1 MTRRV
6 SHASN
11 NNHKQQLL
19 PRGQRRCLGTFCVVF
34 LVVLSSVLFQSTDE
48 SGVLT
53 PQDFQWLRENS
64 QNNHKHANTVPVE
77 GDPFQLATQQ
87 SYGYLRD
94 ISDES
99 WRSFQQRSLT
109 APQYRFPEFPERA
122 FGIPIRWFI
131 KNLQPVVT
139 CPMAER
145 MGGLVDRGA
154 FWMCEPGRLLEKEE
168 SNSDSS
174 NNDTTPSCLVYS
186 IGYSGAFEDDLVER
200 LPSCEVHVM
209 DPTLPSPLPL
219 VHPHVHWH
227 PWGLTSTAVTTTTT
241 QTNSSLL
248 LLTLPE
254 IQQRLGHVNR
264 RVDVLKL
271 DCDRC
276 AWATFRDWIPLLNA
290 TQILWQVVGL
300 PSPKEGNT
308 YHPAGPLHFA
318 DALTMLQDYGY
329 AMFAKDFRQNGPRV
343 ALGYVRLHPDFWTQA
358 KQFQNK
364 LP

>member
-1 MTRRV
+1 
-6 SHASN
+6 
-11 NNHKQQLL
+11 
-19 PRGQRRCLGTFCVVF
+19 
-34 LVVLSSVLFQSTDE
+34 
-48 SGVLT
+48 
-53 PQDFQWLRENS
+53 
-64 QNNHKHANTVPVE
+64 
-77 GDPFQLATQQ
+77 
-87 SYGYLRD
+87 
-94 ISDES
+94 
-99 WRSFQQRSLT
+99 
-109 APQYRFPEFPERA
+109 
-122 FGIPIRWFI
+122 
-131 KNLQPVVT
+131 
-139 CPMAER
+139 MAER